1 LIKIQDDFKEFIGL
15 LNKHR
20 VEYLIVGGYAVAIHS
35 RPKFTEDIDFFINR
49 TKENAKKLLEVLD
62 EFGFGELDIS
72 IEDLTNEFKMI
83 QLGFAPLRIDI
94 MNSISGIDFNTAFQ
108 NRAKID
114 IDEIKDVFFISLADL
129 LKNKKSSSREK
140 DKQDVKWIL
149 KYQKS

>member
-1 LIKIQDDFKEFIGL
+1 MIKIQDDFKEFIGL